1 MLETHVSSSARTG
14 SCVVAFTFTTTG
26 WSFPAERFSNA
37 AKSEVSFWKGR
48 QDALARS
55 CGRLDSNV
63 SLRSPTTS
71 DGRSATRAARGSQLQ
86 PADVI
91 LCTDESPECCGVVD
105 VGPLTCPP
113 SVTLIIHCTPR
124 VQFYTEPSAQTARRG
139 PRRRHRRLCL
149 DRTAHMLALDPR
161 SSHAHRSIPRSGSAA
176 LAPPAPSCIP
186 PALVPP
192 APRPP
197 LMPAMPGQELPCAR
211 ASPAHGRLR
220 PVPPPRP
227 RFPATARGCAAYGSP
242 GRVAT
247 SSVRPR
253 PRAGAA
259 NARSSTRKGQQR
271 SGMAG

>member
-91 LCTDESPECCGVVD
+91 LCTDERSGMFAVLGECCD
-105 VGPLTCPP
+105 VHRALDVPPLLQCTG
-113 SVTLIIHCTPR
+113 TL
-124 VQFYTEPSAQTARRG
+124 YTEHLEYNSTQ
-139 PRRRHRRLCL
+139 
-149 DRTAHMLALDPR
+149 
-161 SSHAHRSIPRSGSAA
+161 
-176 LAPPAPSCIP
+176 
-186 PALVPP
+186 
-192 APRPP
+192 
-197 LMPAMPGQELPCAR
+197 
-211 ASPAHGRLR
+211 SPAHRQ
-220 PVPPPRP
+220 
-227 RFPATARGCAAYGSP
+227 
-242 GRVAT
+242 
-247 SSVRPR
+247 
-253 PRAGAA
+253 RAGAHDGA
-259 NARSSTRKGQQR
+259 TGGCAWTAPRICWL
-271 SGMAG
+271 

>member
-113 SVTLIIHCTPR
+113 YSTL
-124 VQFYTEPSAQTARRG
+124 YTAVHLEYNKKTILHRAQRTDSAQG
-139 PRRRHRRLCL
+139 P
-149 DRTAHMLALDPR
+149 TT
-161 SSHAHRSIPRSGSAA
+161 
-176 LAPPAPSCIP
+176 APPA
-186 PALVPP
+186 AVPGP
-192 APRPP
+192 HRAYAGSRSP
-197 LMPAMPGQELPCAR
+197 LLSR
-211 ASPAHGRLR
+211 SPLY
-220 PVPPPRP
+220 
-227 RFPATARGCAAYGSP
+227 TA
-242 GRVAT
+242 
-247 SSVRPR
+247 
-253 PRAGAA
+253 
-259 NARSSTRKGQQR
+259 QR
-271 SGMAG
+271 